1 MRKVAIAMLLASA
14 VGGCITSQAMPLAPN
29 QVRIDTR
36 AGGLLF
42 VNQTVPTTMREA
54 ATQTL
59 RAGYTHFKL
68 SQAASG
74 VGETASTSCSW
85 GRYGGGCGD
94 VFRPTSGASVTVTM
108 FRANDPQAKDAFDAE
123 QVLAQYS
130 Q

>member
-1 MRKVAIAMLLASA
+1 MKSKVAIAIMLASA
-14 VGGCITSQAMPLAPN
+14 AGGCITSQAMPLSPN

-68 SQAASG
+68 SQAGRPASAKPPRPRVPG
-74 VGETASTSCSW
+74 DDTGAAAATCS
-85 GRYGGGCGD
+85 G
-94 VFRPTSGASVTVTM
+94 PH
-108 FRANDPQAKDAFDAE
+108 RAPP
-123 QVLAQYS
+123 S
-130 Q
+130 P